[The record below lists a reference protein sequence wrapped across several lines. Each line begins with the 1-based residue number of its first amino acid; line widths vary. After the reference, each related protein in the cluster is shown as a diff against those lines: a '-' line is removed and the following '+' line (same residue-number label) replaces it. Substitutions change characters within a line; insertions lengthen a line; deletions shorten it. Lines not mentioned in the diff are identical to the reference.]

1 VQAATCDVCEMPP
14 RLKNRNIS
22 THEVLILEMEAQI
35 AGDLRRAILSEARGV
50 MATRPLGMNGTY
62 KYYWIRFSKLLLRRH
77 YQRIRDGFFDSIR
90 MRNWQN
96 IARSWIRRTI
106 EMRNNNQLLEL
117 IASKMEDIPC
127 GKRPDNWSQR
137 PSIRCAVC
145 VVEAI
150 QSGRDSEWCTQNHAG
165 GKLRIFPSTL
175 TQWWGIR
182 DHVERYHTDLGNNR
196 VCIACRRVCANA
208 RGCYVHQLVKHCG
221 CEQKQAH
228 TIAYEDV
235 AALP

>member
-1 VQAATCDVCEMPP
+1 
-14 RLKNRNIS
+14 
-22 THEVLILEMEAQI
+22 MEAQI
-35 AGDLRRAILSEARGV
+35 AGDLRRAILSEARGIA
-50 MATRPLGMNGTY
+50 ATTPLNNNV
-62 KYYWIRFSKLLLRRH
+62 KFYWIRFSKLVLRRH
-77 YQRIRDGFFDSIR
+77 YQRIRDDYFVSIRR
-90 MRNWQN
+90 MRNWEN

-117 IASKMEDIPC
+117 IASMMEDTFFQ
-127 GKRPDNWSQR
+127 KRPDNWSQR

-165 GKLRIFPSTL
+165 GKLRIFPRTL
-175 TQWWGIR
+175 TQWSTIR
-182 DHVERYHTDLGNNR
+182 DHVERCHTDLGSKR
-196 VCIACRRVCANA
+196 VCIECRRVCANA

-221 CEQKQAH
+221 CEQKKVQ
-228 TIAYEDV
+228 TIAQEDV

>member
-1 VQAATCDVCEMPP
+1 
-14 RLKNRNIS
+14 
-22 THEVLILEMEAQI
+22 MEAQI
-35 AGDLRRAILSEARGV
+35 AEDLRRAILSEASAV
-50 MATRPLGMNGTY
+50 AATTPVSMNG
-62 KYYWIRFSKLLLRRH
+62 KHYWLKHFSMLLLRRH
-77 YQRIRDGFFDSIR
+77 YQRIRDGWSWR
-90 MRNWQN
+90 ERNWEN

-165 GKLRIFPSTL
+165 GKLRIFPGTR
-175 TQWWGIR
+175 TQWWTIH
-182 DHVERYHTDLGNNR
+182 DHVERCHTDLGSKR
-196 VCIACRRVCANA
+196 ICIECEKVCANA
-208 RGCYVHQLVKHCG
+208 RGCYVHQLMKHCG
-221 CEQKQAH
+221 YEQKTAR
-228 TIAYEDV
+228 TIAQEDV

>member
-1 VQAATCDVCEMPP
+1 
-14 RLKNRNIS
+14 
-22 THEVLILEMEAQI
+22 MEAQI
-35 AGDLRRAILSEARGV
+35 AGDLRRAILSEARAV
-50 MATRPLGMNGTY
+50 AATTPLSMNV

-77 YQRIRDGFFDSIR
+77 YQRIRDGFFELIR
-90 MRNWQN
+90 MRNWEN

-208 RGCYVHQLVKHCG
+208 RGCYVHQLVKHYDY
-221 CEQKQAH
+221 EQKQAQ
-228 TIAYEDV
+228 TIALVMEPKQEQTV
-235 AALP
+235 T